1 MGRCAVYGK
10 SIMSDIK
17 SEFDKV
23 KEVSFD
29 DIFNA
34 DMSEDPEPDKIQNPI
49 SYQKEIKQI
58 QRVLEILL
66 LLDKRQD
73 RISADQ
79 KMECLENMEFCTDS
93 IRRFTPAVIR
103 KDDNTPLKALT
114 DTWSDLGYT
123 LEKDTYGIRMVMM
136 ERTKKKATEKEK
148 TAERLYAMYSVRQFL
163 LSEKSTK
170 GIKDSFLK
178 NQVLI
183 FTHERTNDGFFDI
196 DNLSTSYFI
205 NAISDVFLAG
215 DTSRNLDLMQRYK
228 KSSENRTVCHLV
240 SREDYAKWVN
250 NHY

>member
-1 MGRCAVYGK
+1 
-10 SIMSDIK
+10 MSDIK

-114 DTWSDLGYT
+114 DTWSD
-123 LEKDTYGIRMVMM
+123 IRK
-136 ERTKKKATEKEK
+136 RHI
-148 TAERLYAMYSVRQFL
+148 RY
-163 LSEKSTK
+163 
-170 GIKDSFLK
+170 K
-178 NQVLI
+178 N
-183 FTHERTNDGFFDI
+183 GS
-196 DNLSTSYFI
+196 STSYDGA
-205 NAISDVFLAG
+205 NKEEG
-215 DTSRNLDLMQRYK
+215 NRKRKNSRKTVRHVLRQAVSFEREVNQRY
-228 KSSENRTVCHLV
+228 
-240 SREDYAKWVN
+240 
-250 NHY
+250 